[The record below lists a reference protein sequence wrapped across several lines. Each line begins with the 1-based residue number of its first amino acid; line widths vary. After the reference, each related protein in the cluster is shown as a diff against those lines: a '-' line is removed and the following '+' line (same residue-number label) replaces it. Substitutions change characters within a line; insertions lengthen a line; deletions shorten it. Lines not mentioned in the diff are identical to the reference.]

1 MERHRTKSLANF
13 ADTLDGLN
21 SWEVKF
27 YRKVKGN
34 YTIDEI
40 TSSHI
45 LCAVVLIMRRISV
58 SAHIYRTLTLV

>member
-1 MERHRTKSLANF
+1 MERHRTKSLANS
-13 ADTLDGLN
+13 AEIIDGLN

-34 YTIDEI
+34 YTIDEE

-45 LCAVVLIMRRISV
+45 LCAVVLTMRRIYRYQP
-58 SAHIYRTLTLV
+58 IYIAL